1 MQIGTKQF
9 FQTQVTSMSDLQS
22 QIGKIQEQVSSGKK
36 ILVPS
41 DDPGAYTTA
50 ARLGQ
55 AEATINQY
63 SRNIGVAKSRLSQED
78 TVLSSVANVV
88 GRLHELTI
96 QGGNGT
102 NDATARA
109 AISAEMSQLSQQ
121 LVALGNT
128 VDPNGDYL
136 FAGYKGDKEPFKV
149 NADGVS
155 YIGDTGRKEVEL
167 ARGVNTPTSSN
178 GLEIFM
184 NASRSGSES
193 LSIFQVIKNATD
205 QLANGP
211 LTADNVSQIQ
221 GVVDHVA
228 TYQAICGSRLQKV
241 EMTDQ
246 NSQNLLVNVKADKS
260 SAEDADIAQ
269 LATQL
274 QQKTLTLNAAQTVF
288 AKVSQLSLFNYLK

>member
-9 FQTQVTSMSDLQS
+9 FQTQVSSMSDLQS

-50 ARLGQ
+50 AKLGQ
-55 AEATINQY
+55 AEAAINQY

-78 TVLSSVANVV
+78 TVLSSVANVMA
-88 GRLHELTI
+88 RLNELTI

-102 NDATARA
+102 NDATSRA
-109 AISAEMSQLSQQ
+109 AISAEMGQLSQQ

-136 FAGYKGDKEPFKV
+136 FAGYKGDKPPFAA

-155 YIGDTGRKEVEL
+155 YSGDTGRKEVEL
-167 ARGVNTPTSSN
+167 ARGVTTPTSSN

-184 NASRSGSES
+184 NASRSGNQS
-193 LSIFQVIKNATD
+193 LSVFQVIKNATD
-205 QLANGP
+205 QLAVGP
-211 LTADNVSQIQ
+211 LTSENVKQVQ
-221 GVVDHVA
+221 GVIDHVS
-228 TYQAICGSRLQKV
+228 TYQAICCSRLQKV

-246 NSQNLLVNVKADKS
+246 NSQNLLINVKADKS
-260 SAEDADIAQ
+260 AAEDADIAQ
-269 LATQL
+269 LATEL
-274 QQKTLTLNAAQTVF
+274 QQKTLTLNAAQTLF
-288 AKVSQLSLFNYLK
+288 AKVYQLSLFNYLK